1 MIFKR
6 SYCALMN
13 YFDQEISMI
22 LKGSYYVLSWDID
35 EIFKR
40 CYCVL
45 INCGMEEETLNARP

>member
-1 MIFKR
+1 
-6 SYCALMN
+6 MN